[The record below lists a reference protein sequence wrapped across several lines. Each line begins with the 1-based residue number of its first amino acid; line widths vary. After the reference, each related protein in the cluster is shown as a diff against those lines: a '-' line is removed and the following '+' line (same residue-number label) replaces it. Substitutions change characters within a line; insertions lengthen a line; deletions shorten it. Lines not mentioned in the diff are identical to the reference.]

1 MARLGKHDEI
11 VQGAPLFSFVPGTC
25 RRYVQ
30 GADLGGGC
38 KLAWAAVSSLLINDC
53 TQFRPYSIR
62 FVY

>member
-38 KLAWAAVSSLLINDC
+38 KLLGRR
-53 TQFRPYSIR
+53 FRPYSSTIVLS
-62 FVY
+62 FVLTQSG